1 MLSTRNHCCGIN
13 LLYIKILR
21 VENMDCNL
29 DFRRVS
35 TTTTNLVEVAEMVE
49 TQKLLSISFAVC
61 IILLILRR

>member
-1 MLSTRNHCCGIN
+1 
-13 LLYIKILR
+13 
-21 VENMDCNL
+21 MDCNL